1 MAPAAALT
9 AVAVA
14 TPRKSHHPTGPWLFD
29 TTVRDLVRPTG
40 LLTRLHLRD
49 VSDVTLSLGM
59 AWPLLFDTLLVAGWA
74 HDSPDVALQLAV
86 LDVEAIAF
94 AGALQVATSGWVA
107 RERPYGTL
115 CEAGGAL
122 DPKTRDCR
130 LDFNRYRSFFSGHAT
145 AAFASAGLV
154 CVNHAF
160 VPLYGQ
166 GRAPGVAAC
175 AGAVTLALATATLR
189 VSGDQ
194 HWPTDIATGAVV
206 GLSVGVALPLLTRYL
221 VPSFKAP
228 VDVYAD
234 GAGAGVRGSF

>member
-1 MAPAAALT
+1 MAPAATLT

-14 TPRKSHHPTGPWLFD
+14 TPRKTNHPTGPWLFD
-29 TTVRDLVRPTG
+29 TAVRDLVRPTD
-40 LLTRLHLRD
+40 LLARLHLRD
-49 VSDVTLSLGM
+49 VSDVTLSLGL
-59 AWPLLFDTLLVAGWA
+59 AWPLLVDTLLVAGWA
-74 HDSPDVALQLAV
+74 HGSPDVALQLAV

-115 CEAGGAL
+115 CAPGGTL
-122 DPKTRDCR
+122 DPETRDCR

-160 VPLYGQ
+160 VPLYGE
-166 GRAPGVAAC
+166 GRAPAVAAC

-221 VPSFKAP
+221 VPSYKAP
-228 VDVYAD
+228 VDLYAD
-234 GAGAGVRGSF
+234 GAGAGIRGRF